1 MKGWLDYILQ
11 KIFWELQ
18 PRAKSDFWWF
28 CARGYKWWQI
38 LGIIGFF
45 NCEASSLI
53 QEYKARLGQLDLEYS
68 NSRTFGIGVAVQSL
82 EISALS

>member
-1 MKGWLDYILQ
+1 MMANSRDH
-11 KIFWELQ
+11 
-18 PRAKSDFWWF
+18 R
-28 CARGYKWWQI
+28 
-38 LGIIGFF
+38 FF

-53 QEYKARLGQLDLEYS
+53 QEYKAHLGQLDLEYS